1 MHTVI
6 LDPAGT
12 MATVEGVTEV
22 RPKLYL
28 SARDAATV
36 LKSLTVLGISH
47 ILQLDAVGSGVVHV
61 SCPLSSAESFGMFGM
76 MKYPL
81 VICYIAIENGH
92 L

>member
-1 MHTVI
+1 
-6 LDPAGT
+6 

-47 ILQLDAVGSGVVHV
+47 ILQLDAV
-61 SCPLSSAESFGMFGM
+61 LSSAESFGMFGM

-92 L
+92 